1 LVDYL
6 AEMELLILLDNFEHL
21 LDGAQLVS
29 EILREA
35 PHVRCLATSREVLNL
50 QEEWLYRVSGLSFP
64 TANAGVQESS
74 EWEAVQ
80 FFVERA
86 RRMRHNFDAEADL
99 DDIVRICQ
107 LVEGTPLAIEL
118 AAAWAR
124 SMSPRAIAS
133 EIGEGLDLLTTSMRN
148 VPERHRSMHAALERS
163 WQSLD
168 EPEKRVLAQLSV
180 FRGGFRRKQAEAVA
194 RATLP
199 LLANLVDRS
208 LLRWEA
214 DGRYTMHE
222 LVRHFA
228 SEKLAESPEAESQA
242 LTRHADA
249 FAAFLDQR
257 REAVYGLR
265 HYEVLEEIRPE
276 LANVR
281 AALQWGLTHA
291 MLDTLERLAFVHFG
305 YCDSRGQYRENA
317 ETFERLVLRL
327 AEFEQTTEVL
337 RALAASYA
345 YLSWCLI
352 RLGKMDQSIDAAEC
366 SDAILVEHDLEH
378 LDGFGT
384 EPLAAMALAYHVR
397 GDYDRALEA
406 AERARRRDEVQA
418 DELNL
423 MLADYVLSAILQAR
437 DDLDK
442 AYAHA
447 VAAISLAERHRN
459 SWFLGNLYMELGDIA
474 AMQGDLTEARRNFRR
489 SYDLKKDLIDPEG
502 MAVALNRLGGAAL
515 LEGNI
520 REAERLH
527 TESLTLYGR
536 ITDPGGRAVTLHG
549 LANAAAAHGDIV
561 AAADL
566 YTQALEILEPI
577 TFWQR
582 TLLVLVDV
590 AALLAKADQ
599 PAEASRLLYAVQ
611 GHVSAD
617 ASARRRATSLLV
629 DLSSSST
636 AEAPPG
642 GADVGADLSRLIAGA
657 KMWLFT
663 AAGAAREEKPQ
674 DDSVD
679 AANQQ
684 LAEPLTARELEVLQR
699 IAKGLSNLQIAEE
712 FMISVGTVKYYSSQI
727 YGKLAV
733 SNRAQ
738 AVIRAGELGLLR

>member
-1 LVDYL
+1 MCVYLPVQTTPFIGRQRELADTVALLDESECRLLTILGPGGIGKTRLAIEVGKRMEGRYADGVVYADLASLTEDQYLPETIALAVGLQLVGENAAQQLVDYL
-6 AEMELLILLDNFEHL
+6 AEKELLILLDNFEHL

-228 SEKLAESPEAESQA
+228 SEKLAESPDAESQA

-291 MLDTLERLAFVHFG
+291 MLDT
-305 YCDSRGQYRENA
+305 
-317 ETFERLVLRL
+317 
-327 AEFEQTTEVL
+327 
-337 RALAASYA
+337 
-345 YLSWCLI
+345 
-352 RLGKMDQSIDAAEC
+352 
-366 SDAILVEHDLEH
+366 
-378 LDGFGT
+378 
-384 EPLAAMALAYHVR
+384 
-397 GDYDRALEA
+397 
-406 AERARRRDEVQA
+406 
-418 DELNL
+418 
-423 MLADYVLSAILQAR
+423 
-437 DDLDK
+437 
-442 AYAHA
+442 
-447 VAAISLAERHRN
+447 
-459 SWFLGNLYMELGDIA
+459 
-474 AMQGDLTEARRNFRR
+474 
-489 SYDLKKDLIDPEG
+489 
-502 MAVALNRLGGAAL
+502 
-515 LEGNI
+515 
-520 REAERLH
+520 
-527 TESLTLYGR
+527 
-536 ITDPGGRAVTLHG
+536 
-549 LANAAAAHGDIV
+549 
-561 AAADL
+561 
-566 YTQALEILEPI
+566 
-577 TFWQR
+577 
-582 TLLVLVDV
+582 
-590 AALLAKADQ
+590 
-599 PAEASRLLYAVQ
+599 
-611 GHVSAD
+611 
-617 ASARRRATSLLV
+617 
-629 DLSSSST
+629 
-636 AEAPPG
+636 
-642 GADVGADLSRLIAGA
+642 
-657 KMWLFT
+657 
-663 AAGAAREEKPQ
+663 
-674 DDSVD
+674 
-679 AANQQ
+679 
-684 LAEPLTARELEVLQR
+684 
-699 IAKGLSNLQIAEE
+699 
-712 FMISVGTVKYYSSQI
+712 
-727 YGKLAV
+727 
-733 SNRAQ
+733 
-738 AVIRAGELGLLR
+738 